1 MASDC
6 YTCIVFSEVEM
17 IVVLNLQ
24 VSHPLLFFLS
34 DNLFFTS
41 PPFSPSLPLVL
52 VLSALSS
59 SLPLLSPPSC
69 YLPPCHSLTLSLF
82 LLSTLSHSLPTLRLI
97 LLMPSHSLPTL
108 SFFSHPHI
116 RSQLSHFLL
125 TLSFSFQSHFLYT
138 LSFFNSLI
146 FYQPS
151 LFSLPSSLPTFSFCP
166 HSLILFLPSTSVTL
180 YFFPIFSF
188 SAHPFLLFPLSI
200 SPHPL
205 VFTPA
210 SPSSPA
216 LLFSPKPFLLSPLS
230 PYPP

>member
-1 MASDC
+1 
-6 YTCIVFSEVEM
+6 
-17 IVVLNLQ
+17 
-24 VSHPLLFFLS
+24 
-34 DNLFFTS
+34 
-41 PPFSPSLPLVL
+41 
-52 VLSALSS
+52 
-59 SLPLLSPPSC
+59 
-69 YLPPCHSLTLSLF
+69 
-82 LLSTLSHSLPTLRLI
+82 
-97 LLMPSHSLPTL
+97 MPSHSLPTL

-125 TLSFSFQSHFLYT
+125 TLSFSFQSYFLYT

-205 VFTPA
+205 VFTTA

-230 PYPP
+230 PYPPWDSFFRTFLFFLRTLSSFPTLLFSTP